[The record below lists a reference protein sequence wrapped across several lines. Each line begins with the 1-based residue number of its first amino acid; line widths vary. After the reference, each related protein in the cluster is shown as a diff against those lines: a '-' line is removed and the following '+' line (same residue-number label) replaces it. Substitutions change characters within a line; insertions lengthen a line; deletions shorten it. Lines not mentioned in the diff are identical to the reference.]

1 MGEKELDVGASQ
13 ERRKYLNTPVSLGE
27 GSVLIY
33 VEVSGECYT
42 ASSYLMFVLG
52 T

>member
-1 MGEKELDVGASQ
+1 MGEKELDVGDSQ
-13 ERRKYLNTPVSLGE
+13 ERRNYLNTPMSLGE
-27 GSVLIY
+27 GSVLTY
-33 VEVSGECYT
+33 VEVSGECHS